1 MNQNTSYKI
10 QFEYEILNDPTINQL
25 VKKKYMQNKNSILSQ
40 QIPTKVIVLSK
51 IATFDELSNPE
62 DYKEISE
69 DIKIECEKYGSVIE
83 VVLPIVS
90 LDTYNYLTKKSE
102 QEESKME
109 EMEERSESKLDGGEP
124 SPCKVSETDEQFN
137 SDRVEKAEANNQ
149 DEQIDNVEEH
159 PYYDLSSIGCAFIY
173 FETIEGATKTRKEL
187 SGRKFGANII
197 EANYYS
203 EKKFIMKNFK
213 NVKYN
218 FKKSHSSLFNLNLKL
233 GNCAYSDGSD
243 ED

>member
-1 MNQNTSYKI
+1 MRLQEKQEKQINENNAPSDKVNENDEQYNSDFVGKT
-10 QFEYEILNDPTINQL
+10 EINN
-25 VKKKYMQNKNSILSQ
+25 N
-40 QIPTKVIVLSK
+40 
-51 IATFDELSNPE
+51 
-62 DYKEISE
+62 
-69 DIKIECEKYGSVIE
+69 
-83 VVLPIVS
+83 
-90 LDTYNYLTKKSE
+90 
-102 QEESKME
+102 QEETPDK
-109 EMEERSESKLDGGEP
+109 
-124 SPCKVSETDEQFN
+124 
-137 SDRVEKAEANNQ
+137 
-149 DEQIDNVEEH
+149 IEEH

-187 SGRKFGANII
+187 SGRRFGANII

-203 EKKFIMKNFK
+203 EKKFLMKNFK